1 MHVETVLVGASW
13 LHNIWAMF
21 LLFVKFKSLWKNDVS
36 EKIKAHLPKHL
47 PALQQLFSP
56 HLSNLFK
63 KNCYPHPYSKRGQ
76 RLCILYERL

>member
-1 MHVETVLVGASW
+1 MHVETVLVDASW
-13 LHNIWAMF
+13 LHNVWAMF
-21 LLFVKFKSLWKNDVS
+21 LLFVKFKFLWKNGLS

-63 KNCYPHPYSKRGQ
+63 KIVTPTPIQKRGQ